1 MRRALEPLLVQYGVD
16 LVLTGHDHHY
26 ERSTGK
32 GGVVHVVSG
41 GGAKLTSVG
50 RSWFTEVSAKRLHFM
65 MIDVDRDTLAARV
78 IDDDGDVFD
87 EFTVTPRP

>member
-1 MRRALEPLLVQYGVD
+1 M
-16 LVLTGHDHHY
+16 
-26 ERSTGK
+26 
-32 GGVVHVVSG
+32 VHVVSG
-41 GGAKLTSVG
+41 GGSKLTSVG

-87 EFTVTPRP
+87 EFTVTSATVSTRRAAGCSASRARCGVRCR